1 MSNKPKI
8 HYQNIK
14 TNIGDLWIGFTD
26 KGLARLDFSKRKE
39 NFIEELVKNYSEIQE
54 FKGKESEYSKQIK
67 LYLDK
72 KLKNFDLPL
81 DLRGTEFQ
89 LRVWN
94 ELLKIP
100 YGRVKTYK
108 DIAISVGREK
118 GFRAVGMANNRNP
131 VAIVVPC
138 HRVIGSNGELVGYG
152 GGIDIKVKLLKL
164 EGINVIEKE
173 HNGSKLYYIEN

>member
-1 MSNKPKI
+1 MSNKI
-8 HYQNIK
+8 YYQSIK
-14 TNIGDLWIGFTD
+14 TSIGDLWIGFTD
-26 KGLARLDFSKRKE
+26 KGLAKLDFSKRKE
-39 NFIEELVKNYSEIQE
+39 NFIEELAKGYSEIKE
-54 FKGKESEYSKQIK
+54 FEGEESDYSKQIK
-67 LYLDK
+67 LYFDG

-81 DLRGTEFQ
+81 DLKGTEFQ
-89 LRVWN
+89 LQVWN

-100 YGRVKTYK
+100 YGQVKTYK

-138 HRVIGSNGELVGYG
+138 HRVIGSSGELVGYG

-164 EGINVIEKE
+164 EGMTIIEKE
-173 HNGSKLYYIEN
+173 RNGSKLYYVG